1 MYNNKPDNNTIEEEV
16 LLENAWDTI
25 GYMNLKTGS
34 DFKLTENEIVTM
46 EDKFEQ
52 YINVK
57 KEVSY
62 LLLKIF
68 KISTFILI

>member
-16 LLENAWDTI
+16 LLKNAWDTI

-52 YINVK
+52 YIIIK

-68 KISTFILI
+68 KISTFIII

>member
-16 LLENAWDTI
+16 LLDNAWNTI

-57 KEVSY
+57 KEVNY
-62 LLLKIF
+62 LLFKIF
-68 KISTFILI
+68 KISKFIIT

>member
-16 LLENAWDTI
+16 LLKNAWDTI

>member
-1 MYNNKPDNNTIEEEV
+1 MYNNKPDDNTIEEEV

-25 GYMNLKTGS
+25 GYMNLKTGT
-34 DFKLTENEIVTM
+34 DFKPTENEIVTM

-68 KISTFILI
+68 KISSFIII